1 MAKVRLTRITKEDFP
16 KDYDDLL
23 DKLLYPINSALEQLS
38 QAMNNGLSVTDNIAG
53 QETSLD
59 ITAPVNSANPI
70 FFKKSTLKGTCKGIT
85 CIEAIPQ
92 NNGIA
97 VTGQPFFTFEDS
109 GNNIKV
115 TNITNLTAGSRYILR
130 VYCYA

>member
-1 MAKVRLTRITKEDFP
+1 MAKVRLTRLTKEDFP
-16 KDYDDLL
+16 QKYNDLL

-38 QAMNNGLSVTDNIAG
+38 QAMSNGLTVTDNLAA

-59 ITAPVNSANPI
+59 VTAPINSTNSI
-70 FFKKSTLKGTCKGIT
+70 FFKKSTLKGICKGIT

-92 NNGIA
+92 DNGTP

-130 VYCYA
+130 IYCYA